1 MRRSRTPVSE
11 QYRMVMEA
19 RQSGLSDA
27 EWCRQNGIGTSTFY
41 NWTDRLRKR
50 GCELPNP
57 WNDIQLPSPKQDVVL
72 LDVIPDEPEV
82 HPICI
87 DAPIQESSLILE
99 MNGAKLTIPNGI
111 DTALLS
117 QVLSAM
123 KGSLC

>member
-27 EWCRQNGIGTSTFY
+27 EWCRQNGI
-41 NWTDRLRKR
+41 
-50 GCELPNP
+50 
-57 WNDIQLPSPKQDVVL
+57 
-72 LDVIPDEPEV
+72 
-82 HPICI
+82 
-87 DAPIQESSLILE
+87 
-99 MNGAKLTIPNGI
+99 

-123 KGSLC
+123 KSSLC

>member
-27 EWCRQNGIGTSTFY
+27 EWCRQNGIETSTFY
-41 NWTDRLRKR
+41 NWTVRLRKR

-57 WNDIQLPSPKQDVVL
+57 WNDVQLPSPKQDVVL
-72 LDVIPDEPEV
+72 LDVIPDEPEA
-82 HPICI
+82 HHMCI
-87 DAPIQESSLILE
+87 DAPSQESSLILE

>member
-27 EWCRQNGIGTSTFY
+27 EWCRQNGIETSTFY
-41 NWTDRLRKR
+41 NWTVRLRKR

-57 WNDIQLPSPKQDVVL
+57 WTDVQLPSPKQDVVL

-82 HPICI
+82 HPMCI
-87 DAPIQESSLILE
+87 DTPIQESSLILE

-123 KGSLC
+123 RGNLC

>member
-27 EWCRQNGIGTSTFY
+27 EWCRRHGIGTSTFY
-41 NWTDRLRKR
+41 NWTVRLRKR
-50 GCELPNP
+50 GCEIPNP
-57 WNDIQLPSPKQDVVL
+57 WDDVQLPSPKQDVVL

-82 HPICI
+82 HPVCVE
-87 DAPIQESSLILE
+87 APTHTQSLILE

-111 DTALLS
+111 DKLLLS